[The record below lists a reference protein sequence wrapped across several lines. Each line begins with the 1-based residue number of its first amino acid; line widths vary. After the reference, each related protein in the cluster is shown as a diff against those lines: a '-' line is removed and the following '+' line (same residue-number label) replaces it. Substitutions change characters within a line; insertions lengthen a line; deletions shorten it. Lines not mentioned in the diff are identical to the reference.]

1 MILKRMMVFG
11 LLVAA
16 VMGWGIPLPV
26 TSQTLAGAGDA
37 PAVFFPEKA
46 FEFAPVIDGVNVVH
60 DFVVLNKGTVP
71 LLINNVRTG

>member
-1 MILKRMMVFG
+1 MILRRMKLFS

-16 VMGWGIPLPV
+16 VTVWSMSPEA
-26 TSQTLAGAGDA
+26 SAQTLAGAGDS
-37 PAVFFPEKA
+37 PAVMFPEKA
-46 FEFAPVIDGVNVVH
+46 FEFAPVIDGANVVH

>member
-1 MILKRMMVFG
+1 MILRRMTVFS

-16 VMGWGIPLPV
+16 AVGWNPTPAA
-26 TSQTLAGAGDA
+26 SAQTLAGAGDS
-37 PAVFFPEKA
+37 PAVMFPEKA
-46 FEFAPVIDGVNVVH
+46 FEFEPVIDGVNVVH